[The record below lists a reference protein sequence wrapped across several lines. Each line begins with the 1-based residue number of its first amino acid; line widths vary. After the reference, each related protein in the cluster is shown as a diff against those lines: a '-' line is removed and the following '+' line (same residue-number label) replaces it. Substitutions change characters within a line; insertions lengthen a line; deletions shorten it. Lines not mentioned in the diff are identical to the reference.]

1 MQEQFSAFH
10 HASCLYGTTVSILTG
25 TGLDRFLG
33 MGNDT
38 TLGLGLSPGGCIT
51 ANANLVRDLTSF
63 QPPSQ
68 YPSQCITPSSYHH
81 LDPQGALTCHARKPA
96 RPKDGFFWGCQ
107 HSAACCTY
115 LQHHISYSDYTDKT
129 PQMGLYIRNKRPL
142 ASCKSIRDKQQ
153 RFGFDLNAQLK
164 PVWSKRS
171 TIKLV
176 LGLPKTYTSFP

>member
-1 MQEQFSAFH
+1 VPS
-10 HASCLYGTTVSILTG
+10 TTPPAYMGRRWPLSIPTG

-81 LDPQGALTCHARKPA
+81 FDPQGSLTSILVMPANPQGQKTAFFGAVNIRRHVALT
-96 RPKDGFFWGCQ
+96 F
-107 HSAACCTY
+107 
-115 LQHHISYSDYTDKT
+115 
-129 PQMGLYIRNKRPL
+129 
-142 ASCKSIRDKQQ
+142 
-153 RFGFDLNAQLK
+153 
-164 PVWSKRS
+164 S
-171 TIKLV
+171 TIFHTLIIQTRRRKW
-176 LGLPKTYTSFP
+176 GYIYETNAPWPHAKASETSNSASDSI